1 MDMEKEKTP
10 VSAHQEFNVRRVKRR
25 KIAQQIVELSAEH
38 NLSIEDFFR
47 VLETAKQYAFEQKLS
62 YDSSVSSEADSL
74 TLAEGTNFDLSK

>member
-1 MDMEKEKTP
+1 MEKEKAP
-10 VSAHQEFNVRRVKRR
+10 VNVHQEFNARRVKRK
-25 KIAQQIVELSAEH
+25 KIVQQIVELSAEH

-47 VLETAKQYAFEQKLS
+47 VLETSKQYAFKQKLS